1 MCTFD
6 KIAVMLNYEKLTFDI
21 LDICSRCLV
30 YSTNPRETVATVIA
44 ESREKIREFHTMG
57 VDARAICGARAL
69 VIDRVIDFLY
79 NAYVERRRGRG
90 KAIGGKFCVVALGG
104 YGRSELAPESDIDI
118 LILYD
123 SGISNKLKTT
133 VVDAI
138 VYPLWDCGL
147 RVGHSSREVKEVLT
161 DIKSD
166 FILRNST
173 LDARYIC
180 GSSALF
186 KKFLSRFNSF
196 CNSKKEKHFD
206 ELMRLKRDRHAKFGW
221 TPYLQEPN
229 IKNGIG
235 GLRDFQTM
243 RWKTRLNFGKSD
255 IRLLAERSIISVGE
269 YRAVLRAFNF
279 LLRVRNEAHFHFKRE
294 ADLLDLESQV
304 VIAKNLGFTGAD
316 ETEMVEA
323 FMRRVYQAFR
333 AIDSVAKTARKRMG
347 LVLPNDV
354 VANMRHL
361 GTRLPA
367 NRKFEIGGFSFYR
380 GEVKALNSS
389 VFERD
394 PSMLIKVFALFQEY
408 GAVPSDSLEVLIKDS
423 RKLIKDSTRADPTAT
438 EAFLSIIEK
447 RGAVFSTL
455 ELMHYWGVLGAF
467 IPEFKDITCLVQHE
481 FYHRYTVDT
490 HTLNAISHLDKIF
503 CASQN
508 DGLYYE
514 YHKVLLSC
522 PSPTL
527 LYLAIL
533 LHDIGKSD
541 GVRGHAEVS
550 AEIAA
555 KILRRLGVKDSD
567 AAPILFAVKNH
578 LQMARFWQSRDVE
591 DDASASKFAS
601 IVKNE
606 ENLKYLYVLTFCD
619 ASATSEGFWNSYK
632 QGLHSALFIATM
644 AYFGKR
650 AKGGFSERRATKV
663 LGEVLADERSK
674 GLEDIVREQVELLPK
689 NYFLF
694 HGRTDLIMHAKM
706 IAQLKENL
714 EKTDTANLP
723 VIEWRDD
730 PNDSISRLYVVSA
743 DGAGLFSLLAGVVT
757 LSGLDILGSKVFT
770 RSDRLTFDA
779 FYVSGVVGGMSANPR
794 IKARFAREVKNAVES
809 GENLDSRV
817 EKIFESSMVDGKI
830 LFDVFMRRESGKLV
844 VEIRAKDRVGLLYK
858 IARTIESLGYD
869 IVFARVNTDMGWARD
884 TFHLISRENAVPQA
898 ELFAYLKDMS

>member
-1 MCTFD
+1 
-6 KIAVMLNYEKLTFDI
+6 MLNSEKLI
-21 LDICSRCLV
+21 SAVVDICSKTLV
-30 YSTNPRETVATVIA
+30 ASPALRDVVASTLGECRKI
-44 ESREKIREFHTMG
+44 IREFHSNGT
-57 VDARAICGARAL
+57 DAKTVCAAQSIA
-69 VIDRVIDFLY
+69 IDRIIDFLY
-79 NAYVERRRGRG
+79 RMYVERRKGRG
-90 KAIGGKFCVVALGG
+90 KAIISKFCVIALGG
-104 YGRSELAPESDIDI
+104 YGRSELSPESDIDI
-118 LILYD
+118 LFLYD

-147 RVGHSSREVKEVLT
+147 RVGHSSRDIKEVIA
-161 DIKSD
+161 DVKSD

-173 LDARYIC
+173 LDARFVC
-180 GSSALF
+180 GNVAIF
-186 KKFLSRFNSF
+186 KKFFSRFNSY
-196 CNSKKEKHFD
+196 CNTQKEKHFD

-243 RWKTRLNFGKSD
+243 RWKTRLNFGKAD
-255 IRLLAERSIISVGE
+255 IRLLAERSLISVGE
-269 YRAVLRAFNF
+269 YRSLLRAFNF
-279 LLRVRNEAHFHFKRE
+279 LLRVRNEAHFYFKRE

-304 VIAKNLGFTGAD
+304 IIAKNLGFTGGD

-323 FMRRVYQAFR
+323 FMRKVYQSFR

-347 LVLPNDV
+347 IVLPNDV

-361 GTRLPA
+361 GTRLPG
-367 NRKFEIGGFSFYR
+367 NRKFEIDGFSFYR
-380 GEVKALNSS
+380 GEVKALNQS
-389 VFERD
+389 VFSND
-394 PSMLIKVFALFQEY
+394 PSMLIKVFALFQKY
-408 GAVPSDSLEVLIKDS
+408 GAVPSDSLEVLIRDS
-423 RKLIKDSTRADPTAT
+423 RKLIDDSTRENPSAN
-438 EAFLSIIEK
+438 EAFLSIIEN
-447 RGAVFSTL
+447 RGAVFPTL
-455 ELMHYWGVLGAF
+455 ELMHYWGVLGRF
-467 IPEFKDITCLVQHE
+467 VPEFKDITCLVQHE

-503 CASQN
+503 CANQN

-555 KILRRLGVKDSD
+555 KILRRWGVRDSD

-591 DDASASKFAS
+591 DDSSAAKFAA

-632 QGLHSALFIATM
+632 QGLHSALFTSVM

-650 AKGGFSERRATKV
+650 AKGGGSERRASKV
-663 LGEVLADERSK
+663 LGEVLADERAK
-674 GLEDIVREQVELLPK
+674 GLEDVVREQVELLPK

-694 HGRTDLIMHAKM
+694 HGRNDLIMHAKM
-706 IAQLKENL
+706 IAELRENL
-714 EKTDTANLP
+714 KSSDTANMP

-743 DGAGLFSLLAGVVT
+743 DCDGLFSLLAGVVT

-770 RSDRLTFDA
+770 RSDRLTFNA

-794 IKARFAREVKNAVES
+794 VKARFAREVKDAVES
-809 GENLDSRV
+809 GKNLDSRV
-817 EKIFESSMVDGKI
+817 EKIFESEKSNANI

-844 VEIRAKDRVGLLYK
+844 LEIRAKDRVGLLYK
-858 IARTIESLGYD
+858 IARMIESCGYD

-884 TFHLISRENAVPQA
+884 TFHLIARENAVSQS
-898 ELFAYLKDMS
+898 ELFAALKDMR